1 MFIENSVL
9 LCNKIDTDKY
19 KREVMHCY
27 SDDVDIAALMVKA
40 GFAKDFP
47 KYSGGFY
54 SSEQDF
60 AKEGQLG
67 IWQ

>member
-1 MFIENSVL
+1 
-9 LCNKIDTDKY
+9 
-19 KREVMHCY
+19 MHCY